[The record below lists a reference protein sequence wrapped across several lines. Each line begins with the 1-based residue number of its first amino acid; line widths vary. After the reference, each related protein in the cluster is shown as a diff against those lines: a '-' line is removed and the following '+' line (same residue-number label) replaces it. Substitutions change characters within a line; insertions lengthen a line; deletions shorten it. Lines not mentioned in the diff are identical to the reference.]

1 MKIDNIAEA
10 ITTLDGVTGLLMF
23 ISCFYDMPEASEPAF
38 KYKSPAFALLSDL
51 TQSAG
56 DFLSDNEAAI
66 TQALEME
73 AKEMPAGKT
82 CEAPDGHNTTTH
94 NG

>member
-1 MKIDNIAEA
+1 MKFDCISDVME
-10 ITTLDGVTGLLMF
+10 TLDGVAGLLQF
-23 ISCFYDMPEASEPAF
+23 VSCLCDTPDALIPTA
-38 KYKSPAFALLSDL
+38 KYKAPAFALLSDL

-56 DFLSDNEAAI
+56 DFLSNNEAAI
-66 TQALEME
+66 TQALEAE
-73 AKEMPAGKT
+73 EKEKPAGKT

>member
-1 MKIDNIAEA
+1 MKINNIAEA

-23 ISCFYDMPEASEPAF
+23 ISCLYDMPETSEPAL
-38 KYKSPAFALLSDL
+38 KYKAPAFALLSDL

>member
-10 ITTLDGVTGLLMF
+10 IATLDGVTGLLMF
-23 ISCFYDMPEASEPAF
+23 ISCLYDVPEGSDPAL
-38 KYKSPAFALLSDL
+38 KYKAPAFALLSDL

-56 DFLSDNEAAI
+56 DFLSEKEPTI
-66 TQALEME
+66 TQALEAE
-73 AKEMPAGKT
+73 EKEKPAGKT

>member
-1 MKIDNIAEA
+1 MKIENIAEA

-23 ISCFYDMPEASEPAF
+23 ISCLYDMPEASVPAF

-51 TQSAG
+51 TQSAA
-56 DFLSDNEAAI
+56 DYLSEKEPTI
-66 TQALEME
+66 TQALEAE
-73 AKEMPAGKT
+73 KKEKPAGKT

>member
-23 ISCFYDMPEASEPAF
+23 MSCLYDVEASEPAF
-38 KYKSPAFALLSDL
+38 KYKAPAFALLSDL

-66 TQALEME
+66 TQALEAE
-73 AKEMPAGKT
+73 AKEKPAGKT
-82 CEAPDGHNTTTH
+82 CEAPDGLTPQH

>member
-1 MKIDNIAEA
+1 MKIENIAEA

-23 ISCFYDMPEASEPAF
+23 VSCLYDMPEASEPAF

-66 TQALEME
+66 TQALEAE
-73 AKEMPAGKT
+73 AKEKARR
-82 CEAPDGHNTTTH
+82 EDVRSSRRTTPQH

>member
-1 MKIDNIAEA
+1 MKINNLAEA

-23 ISCFYDMPEASEPAF
+23 VSCLYDMPEAPKPAL
-38 KYKSPAFALLSDL
+38 KYKAPAFALLSDL